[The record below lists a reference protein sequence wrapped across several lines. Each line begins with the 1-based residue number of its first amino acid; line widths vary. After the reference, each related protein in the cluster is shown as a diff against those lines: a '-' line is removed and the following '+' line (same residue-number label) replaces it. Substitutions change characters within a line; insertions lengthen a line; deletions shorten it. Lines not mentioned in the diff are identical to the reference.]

1 MSDLK
6 SLDDTARKFLGD
18 RLVQG
23 TWEDYEV
30 RILEASS
37 GLSDYN
43 AAMKLRRL
51 PSAIYRKRR
60 QLRQGGVSAPVV
72 TSRLARRRAE
82 RDAVSEHADGLLADA
97 PPLSAGKAGG
107 SPEDGLIP
115 LTSTDEG
122 VTAVMGRDLHG
133 FLEVKAHYKDWFPRM
148 VEYGFEQDK
157 DYALNFERVLGAN
170 GREYEQQNHIVTLDM
185 AKEVA
190 MIQRTDKGKQAR
202 QYFIEVEKKYK
213 AESTPQLPQDYASA
227 LRELASSVEQAA
239 IEKARADQA
248 ETKVAELE
256 PQATKYTRF
265 MNAEGTYSW
274 DAAARIIGVGKYKML
289 EALREQQILMS
300 AGPRKNVPYQSEM
313 HRFEVKTSTYLHPY
327 TGNEHINYKV
337 RVKPAH
343 LDFLA
348 KKCAHITK

>member
-1 MSDLK
+1 MSDRK
-6 SLDDTARKFLGD
+6 RLDDTARKFLGD

-23 TWEDYEV
+23 TWEDHEV

-37 GLSDYN
+37 GLNDYN
-43 AAMKLRRL
+43 VAMKLRRL
-51 PSAIYRKRR
+51 PSAVYNKRR
-60 QLRQGGVSAPVV
+60 QLRQGAVAAPVM
-72 TSRLARRRAE
+72 TSRLSRRRDE
-82 RDAVSEHADGLLADA
+82 RAAVPECVDASPLSPEGDVSERSG
-97 PPLSAGKAGG
+97 
-107 SPEDGLIP
+107 GLIP
-115 LTSTDEG
+115 LTDNDG
-122 VTAVMGRDLHG
+122 ATAVMGRDLHA
-133 FLEVKAHYKDWFPRM
+133 FLEIGQDYTNWFKRM
-148 VEYGFEQDK
+148 VEYGFTAGQDYLAK
-157 DYALNFERVLGAN
+157 NSEVQDSLGRKRERHDHVM
-170 GREYEQQNHIVTLDM
+170 TLDM

-213 AESTPQLPQDYASA
+213 AESAPQLPQDYASA

-239 IEKARADQA
+239 VEKARADQA

-265 MNAEGTYSW
+265 MQAEGTYSW
-274 DAAARIIGVGKYKML
+274 DAAARIIGVGKHKML